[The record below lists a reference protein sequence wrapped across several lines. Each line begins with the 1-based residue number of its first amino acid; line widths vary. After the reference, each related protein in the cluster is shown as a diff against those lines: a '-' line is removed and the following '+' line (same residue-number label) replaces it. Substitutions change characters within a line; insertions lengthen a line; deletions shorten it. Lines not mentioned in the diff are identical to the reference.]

1 MRCRL
6 PLTLPHVSVRNTP
19 KCQQEVTIDM
29 SNDTTRM
36 IIYNIHSAHKGYIS
50 LWRVCLPP
58 WGTALS
64 VLRSVVMYTQASMNT
79 LEPGA
84 VQRKPMKEQVYD
96 VLHENILAGRYAAG
110 AWLRQE
116 EIASQLGVSMTPV
129 REALDLLVSSGLAE
143 RVPYK
148 GVRICDPSS
157 SDILEA
163 YGLRLLLEGAAT
175 FSAAAKIN
183 DRELAGLRG
192 LLERIR
198 PLVALRDMPEERALG
213 RELHSAIVA
222 AAGSRLLHKT
232 YLTALNAFPDWMLY
246 EYLYRRPELLAEC
259 MANEF
264 HEHRL
269 IVDAL
274 ADHDQ
279 LLALRRTIEHMASRA
294 RELEAHLGISPEA
307 LREREA
313 QVLPLLQAIQ
323 ERGVEKETV

>member
-1 MRCRL
+1 
-6 PLTLPHVSVRNTP
+6 LPHREFPTDVWA
-19 KCQQEVTIDM
+19 C
-29 SNDTTRM
+29 
-36 IIYNIHSAHKGYIS
+36 
-50 LWRVCLPP
+50 
-58 WGTALS
+58 
-64 VLRSVVMYTQASMNT
+64 MNT
-79 LEPGA
+79 LDAGA

-110 AWLRQE
+110 SWLRQE

-148 GVRICDPSS
+148 GVRICDPSPS
-157 SDILEA
+157 EILEA
-163 YGLRLLLEGAAT
+163 YGLRLLLEGAAA
-175 FSAAAKIN
+175 FSAACKIDN
-183 DRELAGLRG
+183 EQLAELWA

-222 AAGSRLLHKT
+222 ASGSRLLHKT
-232 YLTALNAFPDWMLY
+232 YLTVLNAFPDWMLY
-246 EYLYRRPELLAEC
+246 EYLYRQPELLAEC
-259 MANEF
+259 MGNEF

-274 ADHDQ
+274 AGHDQ
-279 LLALRRTIEHMASRA
+279 TLALRRTIEHMASRA
-294 RELEAHLGISPEA
+294 RELESHLGISPEA
-307 LREREA
+307 LRECEA

-323 ERGVEKETV
+323 ERAVKKETV